1 MACTM
6 ENDTGKTAGPNNINT
21 CTGKMEIPTP
31 GEREALSAMKSLK
44 ERVRRIKKRIDEL
57 ERLKDDT
64 CVEEILSLKEQLVLL
79 KKEWHALERKRDA
92 AAKERMILLGHET
105 EE

>member
-1 MACTM
+1 M
-6 ENDTGKTAGPNNINT
+6 ENDTGKTAGLNNTNT

-31 GEREALSAMKSLK
+31 REREALSAMKSLK
-44 ERVRRIKKRIDEL
+44 ERVQRIKKRIDEFKG
-57 ERLKDDT
+57 LKDDT
-64 CVEEILSLKEQLVLL
+64 YAEEIGSLKEQLVPLR
-79 KKEWHALERKRDA
+79 KEWNSLERKRDA

>member
-1 MACTM
+1 M
-6 ENDTGKTAGPNNINT
+6 ENDTGKAAGLNHINT

-31 GEREALSAMKSLK
+31 REREALSAMKSLK

-57 ERLKDDT
+57 KGLKDDT
-64 CVEEILSLKEQLVLL
+64 CAEEVLSLKEQLVLL
-79 KKEWHALERKRDA
+79 KKEWNALEKKRDA

>member
-1 MACTM
+1 MPGLNTV
-6 ENDTGKTAGPNNINT
+6 DT

-31 GEREALSAMKSLK
+31 REREALAVMKSTK
-44 ERVRRIKKRIDEL
+44 ERVRQIKKRLGVLDALKSASHTEEIVSLKGEL
-57 ERLKDDT
+57 IRLKQTWDSWET
-64 CVEEILSLKEQLVLL
+64 
-79 KKEWHALERKRDA
+79 KRAA